1 MKAAIP
7 LLDAAAFLTALPI
20 SSASVHLNPVERL
33 NRALGWFPLIGAL
46 IGWITAMVVS
56 WGVARWSVE
65 VGALLGLT
73 AMAGL
78 TGGLHLDGFT
88 DTLDGWAARADRVET
103 LRVMR
108 DARVGAIGAMG
119 LMLLMTLKWMLI
131 KSIPLH
137 RLAPVLV
144 SSCALSRWAMVA
156 SAKAF
161 PYVPGESGLGKL
173 FTTGK
178 AGWQLLAAGGL
189 AFGLSVVCLGLT
201 QGIGSILLAGAIV
214 FSLNPLM
221 VRRLGGITGDT
232 LGAVNEVV
240 EISLLLFLSIR

>member
-1 MKAAIP
+1 
-7 LLDAAAFLTALPI
+7 LDAAAFLTALPI
-20 SSASVHLNPVERL
+20 PFASVHSNPVERL

-46 IGWITAMVVS
+46 IGWITAVIVS
-56 WGVARWSVE
+56 WGVSFWSEE
-65 VGALLGLT
+65 VGSLLGLA
-73 AMAGL
+73 AMVGL

-88 DTLDGWAARADRVET
+88 DTLDGWAARTDRAET

-108 DARVGAIGAMG
+108 DSRIGAIGAIG
-119 LMLLMTLKWMLI
+119 LVLLMSLKWMLL

-137 RLAPVLV
+137 RLAPVLIC
-144 SSCALSRWAMVA
+144 SCALSRWGMVV
-156 SAKAF
+156 SAKLF

-173 FTTGK
+173 ATTGK

-189 AFGLSVVCLGLT
+189 AFGLSLVCLGPA
-201 QGIGSILLAGAIV
+201 QGIGSILLAGAV
-214 FSLNPLM
+214 VLSLNPLM

-240 EISLLLFLSIR
+240 ELSLLLFLSIR